1 MKVLFPLIS
10 ALLACQMHAQTP
22 CDVFDHNGDGTLG
35 ANTWLYV
42 LGSYGVEGASRT
54 WMDPGRWTSQTCC
67 PSSLRWAHRVQEHG
81 FPCPRVMCS
90 GWG

>member
-1 MKVLFPLIS
+1 MKKLFPLIL
-10 ALLACQMHAQTP
+10 AMLACQMHAQTP
-22 CDVFDHNGDGTLG
+22 CDVFDHNGDGVVG

-42 LGSYGVEGASRT
+42 LGSYGVEGGSLT
-54 WMDPGRWTSQTCC
+54 WMDLGRWMSQTFWR
-67 PSSLRWAHRVQEHG
+67 SSLRWAHSAQEHG